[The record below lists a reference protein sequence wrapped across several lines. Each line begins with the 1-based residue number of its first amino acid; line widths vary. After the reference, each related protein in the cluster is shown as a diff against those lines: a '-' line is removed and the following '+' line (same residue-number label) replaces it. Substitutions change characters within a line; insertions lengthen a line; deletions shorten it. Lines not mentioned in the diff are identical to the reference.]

1 MLLLVS
7 CTAITAG
14 GTPFVSANR
23 AVRLTERAIRLRKR
37 RFRFTVRAVRL
48 RAWRRRKRRNPARN
62 MFHVKQIK
70 GLAVL
75 FGWRSPAGFAG
86 SLRRRSRVV
95 FDVPGGRNQLREH
108 RGFRTAVVAPTTFYH
123 PLFTGHRAT
132 AGRCRARP
140 SSGTRSDDREGR
152 SSGPALPAS
161 GRSGSACRSARRPG
175 IASI

>member
-48 RAWRRRKRRNPARN
+48 RAGRRRKRRNPARN

-86 SLRRRSRVV
+86 LLRGRSRVV

-108 RGFRTAVVAPTTFYH
+108 RGFRTAVVTTF
-123 PLFTGHRAT
+123 
-132 AGRCRARP
+132 ARTVQAHDARFLV
-140 SSGTRSDDREGR
+140 SR
-152 SSGPALPAS
+152 SSDWNRLETLRAGDESALHAPAFF
-161 GRSGSACRSARRPG
+161 RH
-175 IASI
+175 SIT